1 MPKKCIKHN
10 VRESEREVYLVYSSY
25 STDMGSHLFLPV
37 KLLKTPKLVPVLSS
51 FDFCVENILQ
61 TIIWSIFQCTV
72 QNAQHQLFNKNKLH
86 EICGKNYAKIIAL
99 NKV

>member
-25 STDMGSHLFLPV
+25 NTDMGSHLFLPV
-37 KLLKTPKLVPVLSS
+37 KLLKTPKLVLVLS
-51 FDFCVENILQ
+51 FDFCVENILK

-72 QNAQHQLFNKNKLH
+72 QNVQHQIFSKNKLH
-86 EICGKNYAKIIAL
+86 KMCGKNYAKMIG
-99 NKV
+99 